1 MLLDVLAKI
10 IQLIWS
16 IFFFLTCS
24 AAEFNWTEIIEVVA
38 HQYGQ
43 TLTDEQVNSTNWSA
57 KLIYLEC
64 NPVVVARQV
73 DYVFKQLWGKVIL
86 SGMHPIV
93 QILNLFVAKE

>member
-1 MLLDVLAKI
+1 MLLDILAKI

-43 TLTDEQVNSTNWSA
+43 TLTDEQVN
-57 KLIYLEC
+57 L
-64 NPVVVARQV
+64 
-73 DYVFKQLWGKVIL
+73 F
-86 SGMHPIV
+86 GM
-93 QILNLFVAKE
+93 